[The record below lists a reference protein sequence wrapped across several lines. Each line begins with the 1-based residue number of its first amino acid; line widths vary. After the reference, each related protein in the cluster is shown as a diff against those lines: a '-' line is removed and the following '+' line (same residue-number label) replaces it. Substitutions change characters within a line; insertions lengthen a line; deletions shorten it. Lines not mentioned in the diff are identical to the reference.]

1 MVAEAVAKGRV
12 IAPGFFYGPEYALHG
27 VALNGM
33 AHHKAN

>member
-1 MVAEAVAKGRV
+1 MAEAVAKGRV
-12 IAPGFFYGPEYALHG
+12 IAPGFFMGLNIALHG